1 MCMSISLSIN
11 PSFYLSTYVDVY
23 MTYIRS
29 QTCDT
34 HAQDAQLHG
43 SAPGRARCMRHPP
56 THADT
61 HTYMH
66 GHAYTHNASS
76 FMAYV
81 YMYIYIYTHTY
92 VNTHTY
98 CIVYMYS
105 FMAARP
111 STLAIA
117 EQMPPLS
124 IPPQVRP

>member
-1 MCMSISLSIN
+1 MAAPPGALVACDIHLH
-11 PSFYLSTYVDVY
+11 T
-23 MTYIRS
+23 
-29 QTCDT
+29 QT
-34 HAQDAQLHG
+34 HI
-43 SAPGRARCMRHPP
+43 
-56 THADT
+56 
-61 HTYMH
+61 HTCTDMH
-66 GHAYTHNASS
+66 IIYTHNASS